1 MKRAVLAL
9 VGLLLV
15 LTGCATASTGP
26 DVKAVHQEG
35 GIASAK
41 KTVDC
46 LDPST
51 RSGYN
56 PGDSYFGYPARQVS
70 FDASTA
76 KGAERGRFTIVSK
89 DNVELY
95 QPVSVTFNLV
105 PDCDTLIKFHNTIGA
120 RYKAYLDDAS
130 GSSAD
135 YPQGWVDLLNFVIGK
150 PLDQTLDRIAQ
161 EKEWRLLWNDP
172 TTRTEVETE
181 VTATIETLVN
191 RQAGGDFFENFNV
204 LLQKPDPVNEAL
216 VDAISAE
223 AAGIAQARAAEEKA
237 KADEIAAKAQEALAV
252 AQAKTRKAEIEGYGG
267 IDAWL
272 MYQCIQK
279 SCNPYQPTYLLAGG
293 AAAKQ

>member
-1 MKRAVLAL
+1 MKKLMMGLAC
-9 VGLLLV
+9 VGLL

-26 DVKAVHQEG
+26 DVKAVHQTG
-35 GIASAK
+35 GILSAK
-41 KTVDC
+41 KLVDC
-46 LDPST
+46 LDPSN

-70 FDASTA
+70 YDASTDD
-76 KGAERGRFTIVSK
+76 KAERGRFTVVSE

-95 QPVSVTFNLV
+95 VPVSVTFNLV
-105 PDCDTLIKFHNTIGA
+105 PDCETLTQFHATIGS
-120 RYKAYLDDAS
+120 RYKAYLDDSS

-135 YPQGWVDLLNFVIGK
+135 YPSGWIDLLNFVIGK

-161 EKEWRLLWNDP
+161 ENNWRDLWNNPD
-172 TTRTEVETE
+172 TRKELETE

-204 LLQKPDPVNEAL
+204 LVQKPDPVNSDL
-216 VDAISAE
+216 VDAIANE

-237 KADEIAAKAQEALAV
+237 KAEEIAAQAQEKLAV
-252 AQAKTRKAEIEGYGG
+252 AQAKTRAAEIAGYGG
-267 IDAWL
+267 VEEWL
-272 MYQCIQK
+272 KYQCIDHG
-279 SCNPYQPTYLLAGG
+279 CNPYQPTYILAGG